1 MLQKSLEIPKR
12 LTEAVNRRR
21 TENTMATTKRAKEQ
35 TVINK
40 TPHRKPKIEQHE
52 RHSNLG

>member
-35 TVINK
+35 TVILKSNQGTCNQTTCNK
-40 TPHRKPKIEQHE
+40 SKC
-52 RHSNLG
+52 N